1 LADDEDANQV
11 HLLFA
16 FIMELSTAE
25 ITGLLGGYMWPFIR
39 IAALV
44 MTAPIFSSK
53 FVTVRS
59 RLLLAIALS
68 IVIIPAMPAIDI
80 PAVEPLSGTG
90 LLIIAHQILIGACM
104 GFMLQLL
111 FNAFIIAGQIVA
123 MQMGLGFASMV
134 DPQNG
139 VTVPVISQFYLIFVT
154 LVFISLDGHLILIQV
169 LAESFVT
176 LPVSSS
182 GLPYTSFRD
191 IVAQASWM
199 YAAGVLVALPAIGS
213 LMMVNLS
220 FGILSRAAPQIS
232 PFSIGFPMSIILGF
246 TIILVTLP
254 AASNHLVTM
263 ADQMLQMIRLLVQ
276 PGGTV

>member
-1 LADDEDANQV
+1 MI
-11 HLLFA
+11 FT
-16 FIMELSTAE
+16 SAE
-25 ITGLLGGYMWPFIR
+25 ITGLLGSYIWPFFR

-44 MTAPIFSSK
+44 MAAPIFSSN
-53 FVTVRS
+53 FVNVKS
-59 RLLLAIALS
+59 RLLVALAIC
-68 IVIIPAMPAIDI
+68 IVIVPTIPNAA

-90 LLIIAHQILIGACM
+90 LLIVTHQILIGACM

-111 FNAFIIAGQIVA
+111 FNAFIIAGQVIA

-154 LVFISLDGHLILIQV
+154 LVFLSLDGHLILLKV

-176 LPVSSS
+176 LPILPT
-182 GLPYTSFRD
+182 GLPHTSYRD
-191 IVAQASWM
+191 LVGQASWM
-199 YAAGVLVALPAIGS
+199 YAAGVIVAMPAIGS
-213 LMMVNLS
+213 LLMVNLA

-246 TIILVTLP
+246 VIMIVTLP
-254 AASNHLVTM
+254 NASSHLVTM
-263 ADQMLQMIRLLVQ
+263 ADHILQMARLLVN
-276 PGGTV
+276 PDG